1 MYINNYKKVVIDQR
15 IILDQR
21 TFETNLLML
30 QLILYTTASTA

>member
-21 TFETNLLML
+21 TIETNLLML